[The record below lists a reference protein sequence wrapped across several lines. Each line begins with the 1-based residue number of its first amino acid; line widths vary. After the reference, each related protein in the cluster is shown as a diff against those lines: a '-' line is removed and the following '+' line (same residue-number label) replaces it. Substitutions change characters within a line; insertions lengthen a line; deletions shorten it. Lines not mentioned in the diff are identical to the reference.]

1 MDNFIDTYQIPKLNE
16 DQINNINVPISP
28 KEIETLIS
36 LPGKIK
42 PRT

>member
-36 LPGKIK
+36 LPRKIK